1 MAYIEATQIEE
12 IKARNDIESV
22 VSGYVSLKRA
32 GSNMVGLCPFHSEKG
47 PSFTVFSSSQ
57 NFYCFGCG
65 AGGDVVTFIRK
76 IENLDYPSAIEFLAK
91 RAGITVQR
99 GKDEEM
105 SARRKEKTLQM
116 NKLAAKYY
124 HEKLMSPEGAE
135 ALAYLKKRGFSNSLI
150 KHFGM
155 GFAPND
161 FSGLTTLLRQN
172 GFKDSEM
179 ADAFLCGISK
189 KTGKPYDYFRNR
201 VIIPIIS
208 LAGDVIAFGGRVMD
222 DSLPKYLNS
231 SDTPAFKKSR
241 NLFALNFAKSSGKKQ
256 LILCEGYMDV
266 IALHGAGF
274 TNAVATLGTA
284 ITSDQ
289 ARLMKRFADKVII
302 CYDADAAGQNAAY
315 KAFRLLGE
323 AGIECRIVK
332 VENAKDPDEYI
343 KKFGADA
350 FKNLMEA
357 SRSEFDFR
365 LDAILREHSILVTDE
380 KIKAIDK
387 TVSLIAEFPGASQRE
402 VYIHKASE
410 LFGIPPESLRRDIE
424 RSISR
429 KERQRQKDEFKS
441 IVTATS
447 GYSDK
452 VNPDAV
458 KNPRAAKAEDAIIGI
473 LLLYPE
479 YVKQLKNEGKLPGP
493 EVFATQLG
501 KKVYTL
507 ILQLA
512 EGGEFSD
519 SALGEYLSVEEMER
533 LEKLKLERRRVSNN
547 TPELL
552 ADCLQTL
559 KAATRS
565 KERDLDDILRE
576 KRNKKK
582 N

>member
-91 RAGITVQR
+91 RAGITIQR

-189 KTGKPYDYFRNR
+189 KTGKPYDYFINR

-241 NLFALNFAKSSGKKQ
+241 NLFALNFAKSLGEKQ